1 MKCFMKETHQSRFR
15 SRLLPPT
22 IDLFFILFF
31 YQFFKVIYNTVFS
44 LKSLTSL
51 GCVLLAEGLTAK
63 TWDSCGRWSVQHS
76 ARKPSAAYAESGR
89 RFLECKQPPC
99 LIFTENGPKRCLL
112 EGLRLYLDSKIQ
124 TVLLCMISAP
134 FSTTSSVSVI
144 SLFFLPL
151 LLSSLSHSFPPE
163 NMKKMCWSCICPC
176 WLTQKPNLGLPSLLS
191 IKASHEYGVFCP
203 WWRRTP
209 NES

>member
-1 MKCFMKETHQSRFR
+1 MFFM
-15 SRLLPPT
+15 
-22 IDLFFILFF
+22 
-31 YQFFKVIYNTVFS
+31 VIYNTVFS
-44 LKSLTSL
+44 LKSLTSI
-51 GCVLLAEGLTAK
+51 GCVLLSEGLTAK
-63 TWDSCGRWSVQHS
+63 TRDRCGHWSVQHS

-112 EGLRLYLDSKIQ
+112 EGLRLYLDSEIQ

-151 LLSSLSHSFPPE
+151 LLSSLSFFSTREYEE
-163 NMKKMCWSCICPC
+163 NVLKLHLSLLADTKTKFRAP
-176 WLTQKPNLGLPSLLS
+176 LPS
-191 IKASHEYGVFCP
+191 F
-203 WWRRTP
+203 
-209 NES
+209 N

>member
-1 MKCFMKETHQSRFR
+1 M
-15 SRLLPPT
+15 
-22 IDLFFILFF
+22 
-31 YQFFKVIYNTVFS
+31 VIYNTVFS

-51 GCVLLAEGLTAK
+51 GCILLLEGLTAK
-63 TWDSCGRWSVQHS
+63 TWDCCGRWSVQHS

-89 RFLECKQPPC
+89 LFLECKQPPC

-112 EGLRLYLDSKIQ
+112 EGP
-124 TVLLCMISAP
+124 LCMISAP

-151 LLSSLSHSFPPE
+151 LLSSLSPSFPPE

-191 IKASHEYGVFCP
+191 IKASHEYGAFCQ
-203 WWRRTP
+203 WRRRTP